1 MLVPWTCKTLLQTG
15 EPCRNKVGQ
24 SDHFD
29 ASWRETMKENRWT
42 DKRDCQDILCSS
54 KFAKHIPMVG
64 FCILQRS
71 IKSELWLYCAW
82 DIAWPIPLSKLQSF
96 VNQCWA
102 TEIID
107 ATVLQDGFGLGW
119 LSKNYFPKSEKNRL
133 PWRDWFWRQ
142 QNATLPR
149 NMWNRKSYRK
159 CRFAR
164 LEKRWGKT
172 GYHSTKARRVLWLIW
187 CQSCRRWRSQIPRS
201 FIS

>member
-1 MLVPWTCKTLLQTG
+1 MH
-15 EPCRNKVGQ
+15 
-24 SDHFD
+24 S
-29 ASWRETMKENRWT
+29 
-42 DKRDCQDILCSS
+42 SS

-71 IKSELWLYCAW
+71 FKSESWLYCAW

-133 PWRDWFWRQ
+133 PWRDWFWRR

-164 LEKRWGKT
+164 LGKRWGKT
-172 GYHSTKARRVLWLIW
+172 GYHSTITQRVLWLIW